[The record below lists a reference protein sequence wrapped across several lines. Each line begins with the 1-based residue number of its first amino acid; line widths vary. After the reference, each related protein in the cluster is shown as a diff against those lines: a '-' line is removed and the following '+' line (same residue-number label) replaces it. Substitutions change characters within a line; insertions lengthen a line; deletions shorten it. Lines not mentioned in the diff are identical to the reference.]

1 MHELIADMPIDE
13 RPRERMLTHGA
24 PSLSDA
30 ELLAILLGSGIPGKN
45 AIALAR
51 ELLQEGF
58 TSLARND
65 AEQLAKRGGIG
76 MAKATRIV
84 SAFEIAR
91 RIAKHEPGDPPHF
104 DEDVFGRGFIARS
117 RSFRQEHLGA
127 LFLDSRRRILREREI
142 YVGTAFNALVSTRD
156 VVRFA
161 LDANAV
167 GVVLFHNHPSG
178 DPSPSDED
186 LKYTKRMCD
195 SLRLIDIKLVDHVIA
210 GAYGFTSLKRKGV
223 IDDHYRRR
231 K

>member
-24 PSLSDA
+24 TILSDA

-51 ELLQEGF
+51 ELLRDGF
-58 TSLARND
+58 TSLARSD

-84 SAFEIAR
+84 AAFEIAR

-104 DEDVFGRGFIARS
+104 DADVFSRGFIARS
-117 RSFRQEHLGA
+117 RSLRQEHLGA

-142 YVGTAFNALVSTRD
+142 YVGTTFNALVSTRD
-156 VVRFA
+156 IIRFA

-178 DPSPSDED
+178 DPAPSDED
-186 LKYTKRMCD
+186 LKYTRRMND
-195 SLRLIDIKLVDHVIA
+195 SLRLIDIQLVDHLIA
-210 GAYGFTSLKRKGV
+210 GANGFTSLTRKGV
-223 IDDHYRRR
+223 IEEQKRRR
-231 K
+231 

>member
-24 PSLSDA
+24 TSLSDA

-51 ELLQEGF
+51 ELLRDGF
-58 TSLARND
+58 TSLARSD

-91 RIAKHEPGDPPHF
+91 RVAKHEPGDPPHF
-104 DEDVFGRGFIARS
+104 DADVFSRGFIARS
-117 RSFRQEHLGA
+117 RSLRQEHLGA

-142 YVGTAFNALVSTRD
+142 YVGTTFNALVSTRD
-156 VVRFA
+156 IIRFA

-178 DPSPSDED
+178 DPAPSDED
-186 LKYTKRMCD
+186 LKYTKRMND
-195 SLRLIDIKLVDHVIA
+195 SLRLIDIQLVDHLIA
-210 GAYGFTSLKRKGV
+210 GANGFTSLTRRGV
-223 IDDHYRRR
+223 IEDRKQRR
-231 K
+231 